1 MSTSPGP
8 LPWLPPGS
16 GHCDVDSQGSGHCPD
31 LTAPRHTLRLEGDFG
46 RAVIQVEPWAGEN
59 QRSST
64 LAAYSVLAL
73 LERLNDTIVFG

>member
-1 MSTSPGP
+1 MAAALAANGP
-8 LPWLPPGS
+8 AETQVTVAS
-16 GHCDVDSQGSGHCPD
+16 CPD
-31 LTAPRHTLRLEGDFG
+31 LTAPRHTIRLEGDFG
-46 RAVIQVEPWAGEN
+46 RAVIQVEPRAGEN